1 MSDHEEERP
10 LTRRERRMQEMAATG
25 ALDLSEVAEHPTG
38 QPTPVEE
45 STDDADAS
53 IAEEIEISPVN
64 EDGTPRS
71 RREMRQLREE
81 ALARLEASRAA
92 AAEESAPAAEEPVAE
107 EPAAAVEGEAAE
119 PEADAA
125 EAEVVESD
133 AAEAE
138 VVEPEAGESDA
149 AEAEAEAA
157 EPEVVAPEAIEA
169 EPVAAVDS
177 EPVVEEVEPEAPAE
191 DGGAPAEAADEPAAE
206 TVAFDASELA
216 DAESATPAVESAPE
230 EGVDFDTLISPP
242 TEAFTVEELAEA
254 ESAGSSDAADA
265 AAVDAEPVVAVPVVE
280 APAVA
285 DVPADEKAPA
295 DGATPVEGA
304 KSKLR
309 FPWKRN
315 KSEEGAATTDGEAVE
330 MEAVPAEPDAVEAEP
345 AAGAPEPAAVE
356 AEIVSEPA
364 PVEAEE
370 IPEAVAADPE
380 PASPE
385 APQTYSFPDIAPP
398 EEWRSVFDDPTPRKL
413 PGQKA
418 DGDFDDL
425 ISRAVAQESTA
436 SSNTSALILP
446 TMPEDTGGLTGPLGA
461 TGDLY
466 VTGSLKLPKSLGET
480 GGHAALQ
487 DSVEVD
493 PISGM
498 PDEDPHVTAEQ
509 TGLAP
514 VAARHAVSAQVTS
527 SIPVV
532 AKPVK
537 ERNKLPLVL
546 SLTGGGLLVVVDGIG
561 VVGATQGWF
570 G

>member
-10 LTRRERRMQEMAATG
+10 LTRRERRLQEMAATG
-25 ALDLSEVAEHPTG
+25 ALDLSELAERSAG
-38 QPTPVEE
+38 QPTPVEA
-45 STDDADAS
+45 STDSADAS

-81 ALARLEASRAA
+81 ALARLEASRAS
-92 AAEESAPAAEEPVAE
+92 AAEASAPAAEEPVAE
-107 EPAAAVEGEAAE
+107 EPASEEPVAEEPAAE
-119 PEADAA
+119 EPAA
-125 EAEVVESD
+125 AVESD
-133 AAEAE
+133 AAEPEVAE
-138 VVEPEAGESDA
+138 SVAAAESDP
-149 AEAEAEAA
+149 ET
-157 EPEVVAPEAIEA
+157 PEVEA
-169 EPVAAVDS
+169 
-177 EPVVEEVEPEAPAE
+177 VEPEAPADDADAPSE
-191 DGGAPAEAADEPAAE
+191 DAEEPGAE

-254 ESAGSSDAADA
+254 ESAGSSGTADS
-265 AAVDAEPVVAVPVVE
+265 AAVDAEPIVAVPVVE
-280 APAVA
+280 TPAVA
-285 DVPADEKAPA
+285 ETPLDDAAPA
-295 DGATPVEGA
+295 EEAAPAEGA
-304 KSKLR
+304 RSKLR

-315 KSEEGAATTDGEAVE
+315 KSEDGAATAGG
-330 MEAVPAEPDAVEAEP
+330 DAVEAEAVLAEATP
-345 AAGAPEPAAVE
+345 DAAAVEAEPAAVE
-356 AEIVSEPA
+356 AEIIAEPA
-364 PVEAEE
+364 PVEAEAA
-370 IPEAVAADPE
+370 PEAVAADPA

-385 APQTYSFPDIAPP
+385 TPQTYSFPDIAPP

-413 PGQKA
+413 PGQKG

-446 TMPEDTGGLTGPLGA
+446 TMPEDTGGLAGPLGA

-480 GGHAALQ
+480 GGHAALH

-498 PDEDPHVTAEQ
+498 PDDDPHVTAEQ

-546 SLTGGGLLVVVDGIG
+546 SLTGGGLLVVVAGIG